1 VAVLR
6 ARNEGRRVMKDELRG
21 LPHLGFLALQMT
33 LLAIL
38 LALGAPAGRAQDMG
52 AFYQATEIVT
62 GTDMR
67 SRPSGFAECLRD
79 VLVKLSGEPRLRDDP
94 RVAVLAP
101 HADMFVT
108 SFNYVDQKAG
118 QKVHD
123 DQGTYDRSY
132 NLTVHFN
139 PVRIDKTLADLGEE
153 PWRGERPVVV
163 PILTVRG
170 STSSYMLSAES
181 PAGAEQRAAFTGVAQ
196 DLGLTVRFPADAEFA
211 AWGVTPG
218 QVPSPPSASPP
229 NEALVAGTLTF
240 DRTLPGW
247 VGSWQMHWRGVE
259 YDWRVSGVNYDG
271 AFRDIVRGVV
281 RVASGHGAPD

>member
-1 VAVLR
+1 MAVLR
-6 ARNEGRRVMKDELRG
+6 AKDEGRRVMKDELRG
-21 LPHLGFLALQMT
+21 LPHLGFVALQMT
-33 LLAIL
+33 LSAIV
-38 LALGAPAGRAQDMG
+38 LALGAPAGSAQDMG
-52 AFYQATEIVT
+52 AFYQATVIVT

-67 SRPSGFAECLRD
+67 SRPRGFAECLRD

-94 RVAVLAP
+94 RVAELAP
-101 HADMFVT
+101 HADTFVT
-108 SFNYVDQKAG
+108 SFNYVDPRAG

-132 NLTVHFN
+132 NLTVRFD
-139 PVRIDKTLADLGEE
+139 PVRIDKTLVDLGEE

-170 STSSYMLSAES
+170 FASSYLLSAES
-181 PAGAEQRAAFTGVAQ
+181 PAGADQRAAFTGVAQ
-196 DLGLTVRFPADAEFA
+196 DFGLTVRFPTDAEFA
-211 AWGVTPG
+211 AWSVTPG

-247 VGSWQMHWRGVE
+247 VGSWQMRWRGVE
-259 YDWRVSGVNYDG
+259 YDWQVSGVNYDG